1 MIRFEVRKDKCDH
14 GYPIRVFICITGKR
28 INVGTGYY
36 VSSPENFNEINYISS
51 AEPGYKAKNMRLRN
65 IISEIEM
72 YSLSHKKPDD
82 LKDFVI
88 ELLDGKRFK
97 KKCGKVFV
105 NYLEEFI
112 CEKTKPGT
120 INLYTTTKNKIL
132 NYDPNVTFDTITV
145 EWLRKFEKHMSET
158 MCVNG
163 YSIHLRNIRA
173 VFNWAI
179 DNEKTTLYPFRKF
192 KIKHEATVKRSLT
205 AEQIRIL
212 RDYPCEDFQIQYRD
226 MFMLMFYLIGI
237 NAADL
242 FTLKRENF
250 ISGGRIQYNRA
261 KTNRLY
267 DIKVEKE
274 ALDII
279 EKYKG
284 EKFLLS
290 PLDKY
295 KDYKDYLHHMN
306 DALKT
311 IGRKYKLGVGW
322 TGDPLFPEISSYW
335 ARHTWATIAYELDI
349 PHETIGQALGHAES
363 DTTDIYIRYDR
374 TKVDRAN
381 RKVIDYLNDK

>member
-1 MIRFEVRKDKCDH
+1 MIRFEVRNDKCEH
-14 GYPIRVFICITGKR
+14 GYPIRVHINITGKR

-36 VSSPENFNEINYISS
+36 VSSPENFSEIKYISEE
-51 AEPGYKAKNMRLRN
+51 EPASKAKNLRLRN

-88 ELLDGKRFK
+88 ELLGGKRFK
-97 KKCGKVFV
+97 KHGKVFV

-112 CEKTKPGT
+112 SEKTKPGT

-132 NYDPNVTFDTITV
+132 AYDPNATFDTMTV
-145 EWLRKFEKHMSET
+145 EWLRKFEKYMSET
-158 MCVNG
+158 MSING

-179 DNEKTTLYPFRKF
+179 DNEKTTSYPFRKF
-192 KIKHEATVKRSLT
+192 KIKKEETAKRSLT
-205 AEQIRIL
+205 VEQL
-212 RDYPCEDFQIQYRD
+212 RQLMKYECEDFQTQYRD

-237 NAADL
+237 NAIDL
-242 FTLKRENF
+242 FSLKAENLT
-250 ISGGRIQYNRA
+250 SGGRIQYHRA

-267 DIKVEKE
+267 DIKVEPE
-274 ALDII
+274 ALELIN
-279 EKYKG
+279 KYKG
-284 EKFLLS
+284 KKYLLN
-290 PLDKY
+290 PLDSY

-311 IGRKYKLGVGW
+311 VGKKYKLGVGW
-322 TGDPLFPEISSYW
+322 TGDSLFSDISSYW
-335 ARHTWATIAYELDI
+335 SRHTWATIAYQLDI
-349 PHETIGQALGHAES
+349 PHDVIGQALGHAES
-363 DTTDIYIRYDR
+363 DTTDIYIRYDN

-381 RKVIDYLNDK
+381 RKVIDYLKQ